1 MKQDAQK
8 RIETVSQL
16 VKAFGGTVALAKW
29 AGVTPSV
36 VSNWK
41 ERGHIPTG
49 WHLRLYLECKQR
61 KLNVSPA
68 LFGLVGKGNGKT
80 PLPSAGLNGPRLV
93 AAN

>member
-1 MKQDAQK
+1 MKQDADT
-8 RIETVSQL
+8 RIKTVSQL
-16 VKAFGGTVALAKW
+16 VKAFGGTVALARW

-61 KLNVSPA
+61 KLEVLPT
-68 LFGLVGKGNGKT
+68 LFGLAGKGNGKT
-80 PLPSAGLNGPRLV
+80 PRPSKGLTEPRFIE
-93 AAN
+93 A

>member
-1 MKQDAQK
+1 MKHDAQK

-41 ERGHIPTG
+41 ERGHIPTV

-61 KLNVSPA
+61 KLEVLPK
-68 LFGLVGKGNGKT
+68 LFGLVGKGNGK
-80 PLPSAGLNGPRLV
+80 PPRPSKGLNEPRFV
-93 AAN
+93 EA